1 MKGYRFQFLG
11 YSFFLFL
18 LLYPVTC
25 TLSTIHAADS
35 TPSADVKAKLEE
47 LKKEIASKAAKL
59 KQEVNRKLQNKAY
72 IGKVKTRSSQ
82 TLTLATDKGPKI
94 VNINQDTVFE
104 SKVKGKK
111 FSQKLLA
118 EEDFLVAL
126 GDVDE
131 TAVLTAK
138 KLILLPSINV
148 EPKTSLWGQI
158 VAISD
163 KLTTIKGKDL
173 KNIAATFSNLSA
185 IKVND
190 FVLLTGKIGKNE
202 IFNGEFVYVIPQ
214 GGILRTRN
222 ATPSAKIA
230 TPSAN
235 PKPTKTPSST
245 PKKG

>member
-1 MKGYRFQFLG
+1 MKAIVSIIIIIFI
-11 YSFFLFL
+11 
-18 LLYPVTC
+18 
-25 TLSTIHAADS
+25 TIITPLCFAAES
-35 TPSADVKAKLEE
+35 TPSADIKAKLEE

-72 IGKVKTRSSQ
+72 IGKVKTKSSQ

-94 VNINQDTVFE
+94 VNINQDTQFE
-104 SKVKGKK
+104 SKVKGSLREARKK

-138 KLILLPSINV
+138 KLILLPVTSP
-148 EPKTSLWGQI
+148 EPKTSIWGQI

-163 KLTTIKGKDL
+163 KLITIKGKDL
-173 KNIAATFSNLSA
+173 KNFAATLSSLSA

-190 FVLLTGKIGKNE
+190 FVLLTGNVGKNE

-214 GGILRTRN
+214 GGTLKFKN
-222 ATPSAKIA
+222 ATPSAKQA
-230 TPSAN
+230 SPSAS
-235 PKPTKTPSST
+235 PKPTKSPSPS
-245 PKKG
+245 PKK